1 MPSRDR
7 QRGKLTILAA
17 TILLLG
23 TGIFTGA
30 AFSWQ
35 FPGWY
40 RALFLGVA
48 VAMVLCAVV
57 LVFRMLSLERGFRG
71 DLPAAPPGNPA
82 ANDSAEG
89 LPEMLSRLAHDIGNS
104 LAGLSGVVEILG
116 RDLPA
121 SSGGKEIIEE
131 ARREIRRIEEAV
143 ADFRARAGSGA
154 AKPEPAEAESRVS
167 RE

>member
-1 MPSRDR
+1 MPSRDT
-7 QRGKLTILAA
+7 QRGRLTILAA

-30 AFSWQ
+30 AFSWRL
-35 FPGWY
+35 PGWY

-48 VAMVLCAVV
+48 VAMVVCAAV
-57 LVFRMLSLERGFRG
+57 LVFRSLSLERGFRSER
-71 DLPAAPPGNPA
+71 APHPGNPA
-82 ANDSAEG
+82 AGDSAEG
-89 LPEMLSRLAHDIGNS
+89 LSEMLSRLAHDIRNS

-121 SSGGKEIIEE
+121 SSNGKEVIEE
-131 ARREIRRIEEAV
+131 ARREIRRIEETV

-154 AKPEPAEAESRVS
+154 AKPEPAGAESRVN

>member
-1 MPSRDR
+1 MASRNQ
-7 QRGKLTILAA
+7 QRGKLTVLAA

-30 AFSWQ
+30 AYSWRL
-35 FPGWY
+35 PGWY

-48 VAMVLCAVV
+48 AAMVLCAAL
-57 LVFRMLSLERGFRG
+57 LVFRTLSLERGFRG
-71 DLPAAPPGNPA
+71 DAKIGPPGNRVA
-82 ANDSAEG
+82 GDSAAE
-89 LPEMLSRLAHDIGNS
+89 LSETFSRLAHDIRNS

-121 SSGGKEIIEE
+121 SSNGGEVIEE
-131 ARREIRRIEEAV
+131 ARREIRHIEEAL
-143 ADFRARAGSGA
+143 AEFRARVESEAPKPVGTGAGSRTG
-154 AKPEPAEAESRVS
+154 